1 MKISAKGR
9 YGLRLMLD
17 LAANNTGE
25 WISLKDVSRRQGI
38 SVKYLEQIVT
48 SLSRAGLLR
57 SSRGPQGGYMLVK
70 NPAQYTAGDIL
81 RAVEGELVPVA
92 CMEDVQNRC
101 PRKDYCPTLPFWEG
115 LYRVI
120 NDYLDSKTLEDLLN
134 EQTQHTGW
142 DFSI

>member
-48 SLSRAGLLR
+48 ALSRAGLLR

-70 NPAQYTAGDIL
+70 SPAQYTVGDIL
-81 RAVEGELVPVA
+81 RAMEGELVPVA
-92 CMEDVQNRC
+92 CMEDAQNRC
-101 PRKDYCPTLPFWEG
+101 PRKAYCPTLPFWQG
-115 LYRVI
+115 LYQVI

-134 EQTQHTGW
+134 EQTQQTGW